1 MPLFEWLRDQLFLTL
16 PYPQETATG
25 QTIIVT
31 GANVGLGF
39 EAAKF
44 FVRLGAKKV
53 IIAVRDQEKGE
64 AAKKLIEESE
74 HRRDVVEVWKLD
86 LCSYTSVKQ
95 FAEKVQKSLPR
106 VDVLLA
112 NAGIA
117 KYTYSVA
124 EDNETTITTNVVST
138 FLLAL
143 LLLPKLQETA
153 KSFGVTPR
161 LTIVSSNVHAFT
173 QFPEKSSPD
182 IFQTLNDKNAANMMD
197 RYNVSKLIQVFYARE
212 LAARTKTGGK
222 TKVTINLVNPGL
234 CVSNLAREA
243 GWPIYL
249 FRLAFA
255 RTTENGSRNLV
266 YAAQAGQET
275 HGEYISNCHVELTA
289 PLVRSSVGAET
300 QTKVW
305 DQLSKKL
312 ETIQPGIMAVVPKI

>member
-16 PYPQETATG
+16 PYPQEPATG

-197 RYNVSKLIQVFYARE
+197 RYV
-212 LAARTKTGGK
+212 
-222 TKVTINLVNPGL
+222 
-234 CVSNLAREA
+234 
-243 GWPIYL
+243 
-249 FRLAFA
+249 
-255 RTTENGSRNLV
+255 
-266 YAAQAGQET
+266 
-275 HGEYISNCHVELTA
+275 
-289 PLVRSSVGAET
+289 
-300 QTKVW
+300 
-305 DQLSKKL
+305 
-312 ETIQPGIMAVVPKI
+312 